1 MSMCQKLPASIL
13 YLLCG
18 ISLLFGQ
25 GSYTAQIR
33 GTVTDQSGAVVAH
46 AKVVFT
52 DDGTGVAT
60 SAATNENGQYVAN
73 GLRPTYYTVKTHSTG
88 FRPVD
93 QKDVYLAGSLPT
105 TLNFTF
111 YLLSV
116 MV

>member
-1 MSMCQKLPASIL
+1 MSMCQKLVSSFVLFI
-13 YLLCG
+13 CG

-73 GLRPTYYTVKTHSTG
+73 GLRPTKYTVKTDATG
-88 FRPVD
+88 FRPVE
-93 QKDVYLAGSLPT
+93 QKDVVLAVSQQAT
-105 TLNFTF
+105 
-111 YLLSV
+111 
-116 MV
+116 